1 MFRGGQAMYDWSKLL
16 FAGVILVALIL
27 VLVGTGAM
35 PILIRVGTS
44 IANTVGAALWTL
56 ITKR

>member
-1 MFRGGQAMYDWSKLL
+1 MYDWSKML

-35 PILIRVGTS
+35 PVLIQLGTS
-44 IANTVGAALWTL
+44 IANAVGALVWGL
-56 ITKR
+56 ITRR